1 MMMLMSTGQKSE
13 VKEVGVFTPKME
25 KIGSL
30 GAGDVG
36 YIVSNVKDTSEI
48 KTGDT
53 ITLSQRP
60 ATEMLPG
67 YKEVRPMVFC
77 GLYPVDTSDY
87 EKLKA
92 ALGRLRLN
100 DAAFVYSSESSV
112 ALGFGFRCGFLGLLH
127 MEIIQERIR
136 REHDVDIISTYPSV
150 VYKVVKHGGDV
161 IEVDNPVNLP
171 DPGTIEEIREP
182 TINRPGLAL
191 SGFFSYF
198 AEKRVQVLGAAENT
212 YLKSLSPKLRV
223 KRFRALCEQ
232 KIPCVV
238 ISRGAHLD
246 DALMA
251 VAQNEEIAVFRTPMI
266 TMKFINAATI
276 ALEVDFSPT
285 VTEFGSM
292 VDILGIGVLIRGVSG
307 IGKSE
312 SVLQLIERG
321 YSLVADDV
329 TRITSLEGREL
340 MATAPQVTRYHMEV
354 RGIGIINVAS
364 VFGIGAIRVEKRLDL
379 VVTLK
384 DWSDTEEVDRTG
396 LDREFYE
403 ILDIKVP
410 HVTIPVRPGRDLARL
425 IEVAAMDQKLKS
437 LGSNAA
443 LEFNTKLLNL
453 METKSPDG
461 IA

>member
-1 MMMLMSTGQKSE
+1 MSWRRRAAKFDRSSSGKGTRFENESE
-13 VKEVGVFTPKME
+13 HRFLVRRGARFQHAGNRESRLVNDFEQT
-25 KIGSL
+25 GSL
-30 GAGDVG
+30 LAQQAGCLRRPPCYSRRDKV
-36 YIVSNVKDTSEI
+36 NVDSVMPDGPT
-48 KTGDT
+48 TQT
-53 ITLSQRP
+53 ITSASDQR
-60 ATEMLPG
+60 
-67 YKEVRPMVFC
+67 KSV
-77 GLYPVDTSDY
+77 PVVTVESFFNTHG
-87 EKLKA
+87 EKLA
-92 ALGRLRLN
+92 LRLEGPR
-100 DAAFVYSSESSV
+100 V
-112 ALGFGFRCGFLGLLH
+112 GFYR
-127 MEIIQERIR
+127 
-136 REHDVDIISTYPSV
+136 
-150 VYKVVKHGGDV
+150 K
-161 IEVDNPVNLP
+161 
-171 DPGTIEEIREP
+171 IREP

-191 SGFFSYF
+191 RGFFSYF

-251 VAQNEEIAVFRTPMI
+251 VAADDEIAIFRTPMI

-292 VDILGIGVLIRGVSG
+292 VDILGVGVLIRGVSG

-340 MATAPQVTRYHMEV
+340 MATAPEMTRYHMEV

-364 VFGIGAIRVEKRLDL
+364 VFGIGAIRVEKRLDM

-384 DWSDTEEVDRTG
+384 DWNEMEDVDRTG
-396 LDREFYE
+396 LDRELYE

-453 METKSPDG
+453 MEKKNPDG